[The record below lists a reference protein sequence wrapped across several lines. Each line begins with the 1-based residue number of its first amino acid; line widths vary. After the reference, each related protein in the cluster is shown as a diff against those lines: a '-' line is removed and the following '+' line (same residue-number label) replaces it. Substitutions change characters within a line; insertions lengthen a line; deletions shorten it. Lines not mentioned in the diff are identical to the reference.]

1 VIEIL
6 EIIDYA
12 LVNLYCDLN
21 KNTELT
27 KLFSIN
33 SINC

>member
-1 VIEIL
+1 ML

-12 LVNLYCDLN
+12 LINLYCDLK

-33 SINC
+33 SVHC